1 VFCSFL
7 FVLISNVLNLN
18 TMEQQDSDYS
28 DVSDVDEEYK
38 TSSKKKGGRGYR
50 IRNALKVPRAT
61 TYTAQALY
69 GEYTVSLSSTLHQT
83 DFLRSDT
90 QF

>member
-1 VFCSFL
+1 MVDRDEETMLWSSPLIAGCGNDYLCVFCSFL

-38 TSSKKKGGRGYR
+38 TSSKKKGGRG
-50 IRNALKVPRAT
+50 
-61 TYTAQALY
+61 
-69 GEYTVSLSSTLHQT
+69 
-83 DFLRSDT
+83 
-90 QF
+90 

>member
-1 VFCSFL
+1 
-7 FVLISNVLNLN
+7 
-18 TMEQQDSDYS
+18 MEQDSDYS

-38 TSSKKKGGRGYR
+38 TSSKNKGGRGYR

-69 GEYTVSLSSTLHQT
+69 GEYDHLSFAHFAPDRLS
-83 DFLRSDT
+83 
-90 QF
+90 